1 MVAMALGGRD
11 LYFNEHMKL
20 NARRSREAGSIQD
33 ARAAAYLM

>member
-1 MVAMALGGRD
+1 MVAMALGGGISSM
-11 LYFNEHMKL
+11 NTVKL